1 MKYKNF
7 QDGFEIVTSYC
18 KEKKLSRSLCNK
30 IQIISEELIVNLLKH
45 SKCEEYDFSCNKVD
59 DEILLKLQ
67 YIAKEFDPTKE
78 LTHQHELDLED
89 RRLGGLGLH
98 MVREFTT
105 KFTYDYD
112 RKRGL
117 NVIEAYVKV

>member
-18 KEKKLSRSLCNK
+18 EKEKLSHSLCNK

-45 SKCEEYDFSCNKVD
+45 SKCETYDFTCEKKDN
-59 DEILLKLQ
+59 EILLKLK
-67 YIAKEFDPTKE
+67 YLADKFDPTKE

-98 MVREFTT
+98 MVREFSS

-112 RKRGL
+112 EKRGL
-117 NVIEAYVKV
+117 NVIEAYVKI